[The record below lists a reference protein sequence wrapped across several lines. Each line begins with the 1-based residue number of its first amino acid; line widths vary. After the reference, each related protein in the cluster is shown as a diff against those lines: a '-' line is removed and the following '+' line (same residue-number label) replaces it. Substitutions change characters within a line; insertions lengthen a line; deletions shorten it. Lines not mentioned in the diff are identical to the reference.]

1 MVPGGTRGSI
11 KREIQPIYKQN
22 KFVVTDAGPGQCTGG
37 YTGGATGTGT
47 FAWPVTTRWLSGT
60 GYTAL
65 HLGVDLA
72 AAMGQPVFA
81 ADSGVVT
88 FAGWSNWGYGNM
100 VMLDHGNGWTT
111 LYSHFSQWNVSC
123 GQSVNK
129 GQIVGLAGS
138 TGNSTGPHLHFE
150 MNYQGSRPNPFSYLP
165 SP

>member
-1 MVPGGTRGSI
+1 MS
-11 KREIQPIYKQN
+11 
-22 KFVVTDAGPGQCTGG
+22 GG
-37 YTGGATGTGT
+37 YIGGATGTGT
-47 FAWPVTTRWLSGT
+47 FVWPVTTRWLSGT
-60 GYTAL
+60 DYTAL

-72 AAMGQPVFA
+72 AAVGQPVFA

-150 MNYQGSRPNPFSYLP
+150 MNFQGSRPNPFSYLP
-165 SP
+165 PP